1 MSTEEDKLNQISK
14 KISELIALK
23 NQANDEIERLLNE
36 NSTLKEERFALANQN
51 SVFEKEIEKLKTID
65 GNVSSSSKGLDE
77 VKINGMIKEIEE
89 CLTLLKS

>member
-1 MSTEEDKLNQISK
+1 MSIEDQKIDQISQ

-23 NQANDEIERLLNE
+23 NQKQTDIERLLEE
-36 NSTLKEERFALANQN
+36 NKSLKEEKEVL
-51 SVFEKEIEKLKTID
+51 EKQYSSLEMEVENLKTID
-65 GNVSSSSKGLDE
+65 GNEPLRTSNLDE